1 MKRFANILFATQG
14 LPGHSDALEQAMRI
28 ASSNKVPVSGLIA
41 CPDFPTDMIQY
52 QQSYEQSLQDSLKQ
66 SIHEYRQKLGLT
78 EEDLAFPLTVKSS
91 EKPAVCI
98 IQEALADNKDLIIKE
113 AEPLGEGAEGFKAID
128 MTLLRKCPC
137 PLWLHRPIDKPRDK
151 RRVAVAIDPLTAS
164 DEQHSLAVRLL
175 ELSRSI
181 ADTCDSRLHVISCW
195 EYYLEN
201 YLNGNA
207 WIQVDDA
214 ELKHELNKAKADHK
228 QALQQLLEESGITG
242 EIVIHHLHGKPDEK
256 IPDYVESI
264 EVDVLVMG
272 TLARTGISGY
282 VIGNTAENILQ
293 SINCS
298 LVALKP
304 DGFVSPIQ

>member
-14 LPGHSDALEQAMRI
+14 LPGHSDALEQAIRI
-28 ASSNKVPVSGLIA
+28 ASSNAVPVSGLIA
-41 CPDFPTDMIQY
+41 CPDFPADMLQY
-52 QQSYEQSLQDSLKQ
+52 QQSYEKSLQDSLKQ
-66 SIHEYRQKLGLT
+66 RIHEYRQQYDLS
-78 EEDLAFPLTVKSS
+78 EDDVAFPLTVKSS
-91 EKPAVCI
+91 KQPAICI
-98 IQEALADNKDLIIKE
+98 IKEALATNKDLIIKE
-113 AEPLGEGAEGFKAID
+113 AEPLGDRAEGFKAID
-128 MTLLRKCPC
+128 MMLLRKCPC
-137 PLWLHRPIDKPRDK
+137 PVWLHRPLNKPRDK
-151 RRVAVAIDPLTAS
+151 RRVAVAVDPLTS
-164 DEQHSLAVRLL
+164 GDEAHSLALRLL

-195 EYYLEN
+195 EYYLEH
-201 YLNGNA
+201 YLHDNS
-207 WIQVDDA
+207 WIHVDDA
-214 ELKHELNKAKADHK
+214 ELKHEIGKAKANHK
-228 QALQQLLEESGITG
+228 QALQQLLEDSGIAG
-242 EIVIHHLHGKPDEK
+242 DIVMHHLHGKPDEI